1 MLERLTMTDVGRSS
15 AFDDWTGREAKDF
28 RVVERRGLAII
39 ELAAFGQ
46 GEAARAALSGALG
59 IDLPGPGA
67 SSEAGGV
74 AALSIGPGRWLLIAT
89 EAAISNLPTPKEDEA
104 AVTDLSGGRS
114 ILSLSGGNS
123 VRTLMKGTAV
133 DLHPGI
139 FAPGSVAATALAR
152 MAVVI
157 WRRGATHDVIVP
169 RSYAVAMRDW
179 LIASGAV

>member
-1 MLERLTMTDVGRSS
+1 MLERLTITEVGRSS
-15 AFDDWTGREAKDF
+15 AFGDWTGSEMKDL
-28 RVVERRGLAII
+28 RIAERRGLAVI
-39 ELAAFGQ
+39 ELAAFGR

-67 SSEAGGV
+67 SSEASGV
-74 AALSIGPGRWLLIAT
+74 AALSIGPGRWLLIGD
-89 EAAISNLPTPKEDEA
+89 EAAISNLPTPREDQA

-114 ILSLSGGNS
+114 ILSLSGDNA

-133 DLHPGI
+133 DLHPAI

-157 WRRGATHDVIVP
+157 WRRGYGYDVIVP